1 MNLTAGQAKRLI
13 EWVGAALEAEGLCVM
28 GFYHAPLGMSA
39 GAKGAVRL
47 FWCRKARGL
56 GVRPCSG
63 HGEDSA
69 RELGWLVESVLFS
82 QGFAVGDGGLYRPG
96 YVPDS
101 MERALRR
108 ATGGTWAWDSRG
120 WGYCRGALRLA
131 DHAAGDYQLQMRM
144 GGHALTPW
152 FRQGVGEALADYH
165 QRVAREVQRVVVTMR
180 GGA

>member
-1 MNLTAGQAKRLI
+1 MNLTSGQAQRLV

-28 GFYHAPLGMSA
+28 GFYRAPRDASA

-47 FWCRKARGL
+47 FWSRTARGL

-82 QGFAVGDGGLYRPG
+82 QGFICGDDGLYRPG

-108 ATGGTWAWDSRG
+108 ATGGTWVWSPLD
-120 WGYCRGALRLA
+120 WGYARGALALC
-131 DHAAGDYQLQMRM
+131 DNEAGHYQLQMRL

-152 FRQGVGEALADYH
+152 FQQGVGESRADFEA
-165 QRVAREVQRVVVTMR
+165 RVAHEVQRVVATMR